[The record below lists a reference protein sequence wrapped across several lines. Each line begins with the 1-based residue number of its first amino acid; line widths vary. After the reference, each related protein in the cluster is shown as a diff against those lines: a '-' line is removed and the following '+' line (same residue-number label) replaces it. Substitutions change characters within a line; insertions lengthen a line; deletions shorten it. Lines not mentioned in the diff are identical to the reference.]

1 MVFYALLT
9 AQRSSRSGAPR
20 RRRVAAP
27 VISAGW
33 RGRAGG
39 DAAAPVIELR
49 TAPFRSTS
57 ETASGQFVRSH
68 QCSFGAIRRP
78 RWRRRLFL
86 VSLQTL
92 ARIANFRLRSAERC
106 V

>member
-9 AQRSSRSGAPR
+9 AQRSSRSGASRGR
-20 RRRVAAP
+20 RAAAP

-49 TAPFRSTS
+49 TAPFRCHS
-57 ETASGQFVRSH
+57 ETAPDS
-68 QCSFGAIRRP
+68 SFSASS
-78 RWRRRLFL
+78 
-86 VSLQTL
+86 VSLASLRGRDERRDNPASVHVGTSTQTKGH
-92 ARIANFRLRSAERC
+92 FYC
-106 V
+106 

>member
-9 AQRSSRSGAPR
+9 AQRSSRSGASRGR
-20 RRRVAAP
+20 RAAAP

-49 TAPFRSTS
+49 TAPFRYTL
-57 ETASGQFVRSH
+57 
-68 QCSFGAIRRP
+68 
-78 RWRRRLFL
+78 RRLPDSSFSASS
-86 VSLQTL
+86 VSL
-92 ARIANFRLRSAERC
+92 ASLRGRDERTR
-106 V
+106 